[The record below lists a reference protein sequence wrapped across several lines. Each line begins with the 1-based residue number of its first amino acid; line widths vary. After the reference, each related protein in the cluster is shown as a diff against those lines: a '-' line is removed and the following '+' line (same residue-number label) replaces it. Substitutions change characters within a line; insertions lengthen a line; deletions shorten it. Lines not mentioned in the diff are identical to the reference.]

1 MDSTENPLEKS
12 SVKHLRPRSLPSQAR
27 SRQRVDVI
35 LDITEKLVQKKGY
48 EVVTAQMIAA
58 ATRISPGVL
67 YHYFPGK
74 HGIFA
79 AVVQRAFER
88 LEALM
93 RQSGD
98 TDPERESYEAFV
110 DRVVDALVLHWRAS
124 RSAMLL
130 WQAIEHA
137 PYLLPITA
145 ELKRRAIERNRSTLK
160 KHFPRMRLREV
171 QTKAL
176 VMQAISFTLLR
187 ESLFVSGKDRD
198 QLVKETKLLLV
209 ALASS

>member
-1 MDSTENPLEKS
+1 MKQ
-12 SVKHLRPRSLPSQAR
+12 LRPRSLPSQAR
-27 SRQRVDVI
+27 SRQRVDFI
-35 LDITEKLVQKKGY
+35 LDVTEKLVQKKGY

-58 ATRISPGVL
+58 ETRISPGVL

-79 AVVQRAFER
+79 AVVQRAFAR

-93 RQSGD
+93 RQIGD
-98 TDPERESYEAFV
+98 TEPERESYATYVE
-110 DRVVDALVLHWRAS
+110 RVIDVLVIHWRTS

-160 KHFPRMRLREV
+160 KHFPRMRPREI

-187 ESLFVSGKDRD
+187 ESLFVSGKDREH
-198 QLVKETKLLLV
+198 LISETKLLLV
-209 ALASS
+209 ALGRS